1 MENGKA
7 DRVSWPLGLAQ
18 SNNSNRKIIN
28 TDNQWDIISHIDI
41 GESFAFLINLLFVI
55 CLKDDAGWLG
65 TKELLIDNYDFYLN
79 QIIADWSLAKPGLTT
94 KNVTVLKINQIQRE
108 PAPFHPQG
116 AGCQDVLS
124 LSLFITADT
133 LDVSRPHPCPLSSP
147 VVWCW
152 PRVSPLLTVLTP
164 GKLVLAWPGVTAL
177 WPAGARCLVR
187 LRRTQGES
195 QADLVTSRAK
205 IPDYRDLNVFVLHSL
220 FRLYLFGEGKCNLW
234 KMDYQD
240 NIVRLPLFSPPSAT
254 FPSTK

>member
-7 DRVSWPLGLAQ
+7 DRVSWPLDLAQ

-28 TDNQWDIISHIDI
+28 TDNHWDIISHIDI
-41 GESFAFLINLLFVI
+41 GGSFAFLINFPFVI

-108 PAPFHPQG
+108 PAPFHPQV
-116 AGCQDVLS
+116 AGCQDVLP
-124 LSLFITADT
+124 LSLFLTPDT
-133 LDVSRPHPCPLSSP
+133 LNVSSP
-147 VVWCW
+147 VLCPHLLSDVARACLRCW
-152 PRVSPLLTVLTP
+152 LRSLPGNCCSPGREWPPCDRPAP
-164 GKLVLAWPGVTAL
+164 GA
-177 WPAGARCLVR
+177 R
-187 LRRTQGES
+187 LRRTQGDS

-205 IPDYRDLNVFVLHSL
+205 MPDYRNLNVFVLHSL